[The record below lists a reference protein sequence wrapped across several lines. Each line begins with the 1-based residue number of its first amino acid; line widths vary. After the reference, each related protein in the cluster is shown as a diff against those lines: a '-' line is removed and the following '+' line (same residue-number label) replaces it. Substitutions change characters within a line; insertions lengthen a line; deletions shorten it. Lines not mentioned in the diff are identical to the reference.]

1 MHIFFFRRNAI
12 TQYNVNFYMY
22 WETNICVIH
31 FPAMFALLWWS
42 GAKHTVSLRHACTS
56 ISRDVLFLSTC
67 HSLLLPKVSYTLG
80 GPGGDSSQIWNR
92 ESEITPPCDRWVCWG
107 LEKLGD
113 LSKVRSPPSSH
124 NCSRTPLPWPVQLRQ
139 SPHTP
144 HRQWQGCCP
153 FSNCCS
159 HCSFQEILPPSHLCL
174 FIFLLRKS

>member
-1 MHIFFFRRNAI
+1 
-12 TQYNVNFYMY
+12 MY

-92 ESEITPPCDRWVCWG
+92 ESEITPLCDRWVCWG

-113 LSKVRSPPSSH
+113 LSEVRSPPAATTAPGPPYPDQ
-124 NCSRTPLPWPVQLRQ
+124 CSWGRAPTLLTGSGRAAAPSQTVAATAASRK
-139 SPHTP
+139 
-144 HRQWQGCCP
+144 
-153 FSNCCS
+153 
-159 HCSFQEILPPSHLCL
+159 SFLPPTFVYL
-174 FIFLLRKS
+174 FFC